1 MKERANMK
9 RVLLFAAALSIVGSV
24 AGFAATPE
32 EIISTRQA
40 NQKRVGELVTA
51 MKKSVEAGATAASQV
66 EASTELADRTHR
78 LKGYFPVGTETGG
91 NTKAKPEIWS
101 DRAGFDKVADT
112 YVAEFDKL
120 LVVAKS
126 GDTPAF
132 NAQFAVAG
140 GTCGACHRTYRAR

>member
-1 MKERANMK
+1 MK
-9 RVLLFAAALSIVGSV
+9 RVSLFAAALLVAGSV
-24 AGFAATPE
+24 ASLAATPD
-32 EIISTRQA
+32 EIIATRQA

-51 MKKSVEAGATAASQV
+51 MKKSVEGGATAASQV

-78 LKGYFPVGTETGG
+78 LKDYFPVGTETGG

-101 DRAGFDKVADT
+101 DRAGFDKVADI

-132 NAQFAVAG
+132 NAQFNVAG